1 MKKEDFMENK
11 ESFNYTYSSIHK
23 EEIEK
28 IRNKY
33 VQNQE
38 SDLDELR
45 KLDQKVTNT
54 ATFVSIVVG
63 IVGVLV
69 FGSGLSLVLSFGKMI
84 LGIIVSFFG
93 LLVMGCALLVNK
105 IITKKLRKK
114 YGPRILELS
123 ERLLKE

>member
-1 MKKEDFMENK
+1 MENK

-33 VQNQE
+33 IQNQE

-54 ATFVSIVVG
+54 ATFGSIFVG

-69 FGSGLSLVLSFGKMI
+69 FGTGLSLVLSFGKMI
-84 LGIIVSFFG
+84 LGIIFSFLG
-93 LLVMGCALLVNK
+93 LLVMGSGLLVNK
-105 IITKKLRKK
+105 IITKKLREK
-114 YGPRILELS
+114 YAPRILELS

>member
-1 MKKEDFMENK
+1 MENK

-33 VQNQE
+33 IQNQE
-38 SDLDELR
+38 TDLDELR
-45 KLDQKVTNT
+45 KLDQKVTNS
-54 ATFVSIVVG
+54 ATFCSILVG
-63 IVGVLV
+63 IAGVLV
-69 FGSGLSLVLSFGKMI
+69 FGTGLSLGLSFGKMI
-84 LGIIVSFFG
+84 LGIIVSFDG
-93 LLVMGCALLVNK
+93 LLVMGCAHLENK
-105 IITKKLRKK
+105 FITKKLSEK

>member
-1 MKKEDFMENK
+1 MENK

-38 SDLDELR
+38 TDLDELR

-84 LGIIVSFFG
+84 LGIIFSFLG
-93 LLVMGCALLVNK
+93 LLVMGSGLLVNK
-105 IITKKLRKK
+105 IITKKLRGK

>member
-1 MKKEDFMENK
+1 MENK

-33 VQNQE
+33 IQNQE

-69 FGSGLSLVLSFGKMI
+69 FGTGLSLVLSFGKMI
-84 LGIIVSFFG
+84 LGIIFSFLG
-93 LLVMGCALLVNK
+93 LLVMGSGLLVNK
-105 IITKKLRKK
+105 IITKKLREK
-114 YGPRILELS
+114 YTPRILELS

>member
-1 MKKEDFMENK
+1 MENK

-33 VQNQE
+33 IKNQE

-54 ATFVSIVVG
+54 ATFSSILVG
-63 IVGVLV
+63 VIGVLV
-69 FGSGLSLVLSFGKMI
+69 FGTGLSLVLSFGKMI
-84 LGIIVSFFG
+84 LGIIVSFIG
-93 LLVMGCALLVNK
+93 LFIMGGGLLVNK
-105 IITKKLRKK
+105 IISKKMREK
-114 YGPRILELS
+114 YAPRILELS
-123 ERLLKE
+123 EKLLNE

>member
-1 MKKEDFMENK
+1 MENK
-11 ESFNYTYSSIHK
+11 ESFNFTYSSIHK

-33 VQNQE
+33 IQNQE
-38 SDLDELR
+38 SDLDDLR

-54 ATFVSIVVG
+54 ATFGSIVVG
-63 IVGVLV
+63 IVG
-69 FGSGLSLVLSFGKMI
+69 
-84 LGIIVSFFG
+84 
-93 LLVMGCALLVNK
+93 LLVNK
-105 IITKKLRKK
+105 IITKKLREK